1 MYQTWIWQS
10 TKDAVEAMRVGKLGC
25 HCSRPTEAIVWIV
38 CFGLEAR
45 GFRSHICVDRC
56 CVREWISIDGNV
68 LLPSSVP
75 VGVRRGSKYLD
86 EPVPSTGSDD
96 ALFFGVPANCHHQ
109 TLVGGESPLER
120 VGLAYVPH
128 LAIAADAKRCQH
140 AVRAAWR
147 ETLAGMRGVG
157 TCTVPLS
164 KAAPK

>member
-1 MYQTWIWQS
+1 MFWVGGSRVQVPYLWIG
-10 TKDAVEAMRVGKLGC
+10 V
-25 HCSRPTEAIVWIV
+25 
-38 CFGLEAR
+38 
-45 GFRSHICVDRC
+45 
-56 CVREWISIDGNV
+56 VREWISIDGNV

-140 AVRAAWR
+140 AGFRKRAAWMR
-147 ETLAGMRGVG
+147 EVG